1 MSSPFYNGS
10 ARADVS
16 VDGERL
22 AIANPLSGFGIY
34 SLSSGALVRAF
45 GHEVGHKRATP
56 VKFIDSGKAIVGG
69 TTVGEV
75 NIWDIESGRKI
86 QTIVHPGA
94 HSGQYRI
101 TAQTLRLPF
110 SDHRLILSL
119 DVCDRLP
126 LSMRS
131 YANHASGPIRLS

>member
-1 MSSPFYNGS
+1 M
-10 ARADVS
+10 S

-34 SLSSGALVRAF
+34 NLSSGGLVRAF

-69 TTVGEV
+69 STVGEV

-86 QTIVHPGA
+86 QTIVHSGA
-94 HSGQYRI
+94 FWAILCAALI
-101 TAQTLRLPF
+101 TRHPF
-110 SDHRLILSL
+110 ADHRLILSL
-119 DVCDRLP
+119 DV
-126 LSMRS
+126 
-131 YANHASGPIRLS
+131 GV